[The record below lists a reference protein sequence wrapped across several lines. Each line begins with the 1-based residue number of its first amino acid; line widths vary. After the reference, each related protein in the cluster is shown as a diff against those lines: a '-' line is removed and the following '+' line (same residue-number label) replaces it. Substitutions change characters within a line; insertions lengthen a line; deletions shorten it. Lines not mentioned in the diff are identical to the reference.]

1 LLRIETM
8 SESVPEIVADDAGP
22 LRRCIASERS
32 LPPEQLIR
40 FVVAPDGSLTPDLE
54 RRLPGRGMWVA
65 AEKAALEKA
74 VAKNLFSRA
83 ARQKIAVPEDLPQRL
98 QSLLLQR
105 VLDTLGLARR
115 AGQAVAG
122 HDKVQEFIAR
132 NGAGV
137 LMLASDAGNDA
148 RNRSAGIAR
157 GAPVIRVLDAV
168 ELGAAFAR
176 EQAVF
181 AVVAPGKLA
190 QRLTIDS
197 ARLTGLRGLPTA
209 LREQV

>member
-8 SESVPEIVADDAGP
+8 SGTAPEIAGDAGP
-22 LRRCIASERS
+22 LRRCIATERS
-32 LPPEQLIR
+32 LPPERLIR
-40 FVVAPDGSLTPDLE
+40 FVVAPDGSLTPDID
-54 RRLPGRGMWVA
+54 RRLPGRGLWLSA
-65 AEKAALEKA
+65 DKEALAKAM
-74 VAKNLFSRA
+74 AKNSFARA
-83 ARQKIAVPEDLPQRL
+83 ARQKIDVPQDLPQRL
-98 QSLLLQR
+98 QSLLLHR
-105 VLDTLGLARR
+105 LLDTLGLARR

-137 LMLASDAGNDA
+137 LLLATDAGNDA
-148 RNRSAGIAR
+148 RNRGPGMAR
-157 GAPVIRVLDAV
+157 GAPLIQVLDAA

-197 ARLTGLRGLPTA
+197 ARLAGLRGLPTA
-209 LREQV
+209 PPEQV